1 MSMFGDDRDNL
12 KLVSDLAIGR
22 FRPLTV
28 GLEGSADRARAEL
41 VSANSL
47 ELLRGQTDPGALHP
61 A

>member
-12 KLVSDLAIGR
+12 K
-22 FRPLTV
+22 
-28 GLEGSADRARAEL
+28 L